1 MIAWKMK
8 IKSPECPDTREII
21 VIANDI
27 TCFIGTFG
35 PKEDILYKVA
45 QAWRQHYLPI
55 TNAYGHLHVIILNII
70 FCFD

>member
-45 QAWRQHYLPI
+45 HAWRQHWLLI
-55 TNAYGHLHVIILNII
+55 TRHVIHLWICNYTKHD
-70 FCFD
+70 FY